1 MIEPFTYLYYRCYK
15 LYAKK
20 NEPPAFQH
28 AVLFGMMVF
37 FSITAVITLA
47 IGDFPSLEVNY
58 ITMLIT
64 MGLVILVTSFEKQIV
79 QRYDNM
85 NERKKMIGNI
95 VFIVEIMFV
104 ISSLLV
110 ILLL

>member
-20 NEPPAFQH
+20 DEHPALQH
-28 AVLFGMMVF
+28 AVLFGMMVYF
-37 FSITAVITLA
+37 LITAVITLA
-47 IGDFPSLEVNY
+47 IGNFPSLEVNY
-58 ITMLIT
+58 IAMLIA
-64 MGLVILVTSFEKQIV
+64 MGLVIFVTCFKQRII

-85 NERKKMIGNI
+85 SERQKIIGNI
-95 VFIVEIMFV
+95 VFIVEIMLV

-110 ILLL
+110 ILFL